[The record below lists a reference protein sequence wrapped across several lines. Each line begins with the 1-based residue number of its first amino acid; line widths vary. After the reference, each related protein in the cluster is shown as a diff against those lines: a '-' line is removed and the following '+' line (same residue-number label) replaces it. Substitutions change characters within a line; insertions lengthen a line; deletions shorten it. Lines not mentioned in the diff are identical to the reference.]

1 MFSHAPFITESDTFT
16 FTKHNL
22 FISITTESECHYGHG
37 QTAGKQTSLQA
48 SLGVDMAFFYSGDSN
63 YRKTREAGR
72 LPNRIPMKVEQTFLF
87 ATWQGEIVLRQPDIG
102 VLQIGAKADIIVF
115 DGDSPNILDWNDPVA
130 AVFLPA
136 NAGDVQYLLVDG
148 RFRERE
154 FKVVGVGLG

>member
-1 MFSHAPFITESDTFT
+1 
-16 FTKHNL
+16 
-22 FISITTESECHYGHG
+22 
-37 QTAGKQTSLQA
+37 
-48 SLGVDMAFFYSGDSN
+48 MAFFYSGDSN

-115 DGDSPNILDWNDPVA
+115 DGDSPNVLDWNDPVA

-136 NAGDVQYLLVDG
+136 NAGDVQYVLVDG